1 MIVMEIV
8 PVDKRRSKVILD
20 EDFTLVLYRGEI
32 KRFGIEEGEELSEDT
47 YQEILKEV
55 LLKRARE
62 RVLYLLK
69 ASDKT
74 EQELVRK
81 LKDGGYPQEAID
93 YAISFVKEHRF
104 INDEDY
110 GKRYVEYNSKRKSER
125 QIQYE
130 LQKKGL
136 DKEMIRDILEEQPVD
151 EEAQVLAYIK
161 KKRLVP
167 EELDRKERAKVISS
181 LARKGFS
188 YEVVSRVFGSIC
200 SDDF

>member
-47 YQEILKEV
+47 YQEILKDV
-55 LLKRARE
+55 LLKRSRE

-81 LKDGGYPQEAID
+81 LKEGGYPQEAID
-93 YAISFVKEHRF
+93 YAILFVKEHHF
-104 INDEDY
+104 INDENY
-110 GKRYVEYNSKRKSER
+110 GKRYVEYNSTRKSER

-151 EEAQVLAYIK
+151 EEAQIQAYIR
-161 KKRLVP
+161 KKRIVP
-167 EELDRKERAKVISS
+167 EELDRKGRAKVISS

-188 YEVVSRVFGSIC
+188 YEAVTRALGSIY
-200 SDDF
+200 SDN